1 MAEPWTAEVVV
12 DADLAR
18 ELVIAQFP
26 DLAPAVVEPLGEGW
40 DNTAF
45 LVGEQWV
52 FRFPRREVAL
62 PMNARELRVLPAIH
76 GRVPLAVPFPERIG
90 AASPRFP
97 WPFAG
102 HRLVPGRS
110 VGSAALDDAQRAA
123 AAIPLARFVAALHG
137 TPARDV
143 EAMGLP
149 GDVIGKMDVASHR
162 TRIRGT
168 LEDLRDRGLLD
179 DGAVR
184 RIGRVVDDTP
194 PVASRAPVL
203 VHGDLYARHVLVDD
217 AGLPSGVIDWGDAHA
232 GDPAVDLSVAHHLLP
247 PAAHAAFRDA
257 YGGVDETTW
266 ARARFRAAVHAAAT
280 ARYAH
285 TIGDADLQRETTGAL
300 RRIAHGAAG

>member
-1 MAEPWTAEVVV
+1 M

-18 ELVIAQFP
+18 ELVLAQFP
-26 DLAPAVVEPLGEGW
+26 DLAPAAAELLGEGW

-45 LVGEQWV
+45 LVGAQWV
-52 FRFPRREVAL
+52 FRFPRRETAL
-62 PMNARELRVLPAIH
+62 PLNACELRVLPAIH
-76 GRVPLAVPFPERIG
+76 GRMPLAVPLPERLG

-102 HRLVPGRS
+102 YRRVPGRS
-110 VGSAALDDAQRAA
+110 VCSAAPDDAQRAA
-123 AAIPLARFVAALHG
+123 AAVPLARFVAALHR

-149 GDVIGKMDVASHR
+149 GDVIGKMDVAFHR
-162 TRIRGT
+162 TRIRGA
-168 LEDLRDRGLLD
+168 LADLRDRGLLD
-179 DGAVR
+179 DDCVR
-184 RIGRVVDDTP
+184 RLGRVADDTP
-194 PVASRAPVL
+194 PVASRGPVL

-247 PAAHAAFRDA
+247 PAAHEAFREA
-257 YGGVDETTW
+257 YGGVDAATW
-266 ARARFRAAVHAAAT
+266 ARARFRAVAHAAAT

-285 TIGDADLQRETTGAL
+285 TIGDADLLRETTAAL
-300 RRIAHGAAG
+300 RWIAHGASG